1 MKARELALSRLTR
14 QADLAAHTGAIRVG
28 LQTRGVN
35 AVNGK
40 LFVAI
45 FGVPGHADRSN
56 HFALRVADQHA
67 ATFGKDLITACGNQ
81 VTHEDRPL
89 LGALANELRAA
100 PKRERGTSFAIGHF
114 EPNHR
119 RPIFFLEC
127 FHLAATTITLKGRQL
142 SDDPRA
148 MMASMICSA

>member
-14 QADLAAHTGAIRVG
+14 QADLAAHTGAIRFG

-89 LGALANELRAA
+89 LGALANELSSCAQARARH
-100 PKRERGTSFAIGHF
+100 KLCHRSFRT
-114 EPNHR
+114 ESSKT
-119 RPIFFLEC
+119 
-127 FHLAATTITLKGRQL
+127 HLL
-142 SDDPRA
+142 S
-148 MMASMICSA
+148 